1 MLLSDFIQG
10 ECEVKV
16 KLGPG
21 ATVGVIGGKG
31 EMGRL
36 FSGFFESCGF
46 RVNVGDLG
54 TNPTAREVLESSDIV
69 LFSVPLHRTEAII
82 RDLVPYAKPHQL
94 LLDLSSL
101 KVGPVREMLRSTAFV
116 VGLHPMFGGRVS
128 TFRGQTI
135 VACPVRISTPDWLRL
150 RSLLSAGGMEVKE
163 STPEEHDRMMSII
176 QVLFHM
182 TTMLTGRVM
191 RRMGIDLPEV
201 LEYASPGYRVE
212 LSQVGRLFAQSPEL
226 YSAIIQGNPGT
237 GEVLAQLRQGLD
249 RYGEWFEKQELSGF
263 VEDFERSARYL
274 GEFCSRAFRDSSV
287 LHETVVKCSEGG
299 AEGD

>member
-1 MLLSDFIQG
+1 MFLSDFNQG
-10 ECEVKV
+10 DHEARVN
-16 KLGPG
+16 LDPG
-21 ATVGVIGGKG
+21 ATVGVIGGEG

-36 FSGFFESCGF
+36 FSGFFERSGF
-46 RVNVGDLG
+46 RVKVGDLG
-54 TNPTAREVLESSDIV
+54 TSPTIREVFESSDIV
-69 LFSVPLHRTEAII
+69 LFSVPLHLTESII
-82 RDLVPYAKPHQL
+82 RELTPFARPSQL

-101 KVGPVREMLRSTAFV
+101 KVGPVREMLRSSSFV
-116 VGLHPMFGGRVS
+116 VGLHPMFGGKIS

-135 VACPVRISTPDWLRL
+135 VACPVRIPRPDWLRF
-150 RSLLSAGGMEVKE
+150 RGLLSAGGMEVKE

-182 TTMLTGRVM
+182 TTMLTGRVI
-191 RRMGIDLPEV
+191 RRMGIDLEEV

-237 GEVLAQLRQGLD
+237 GEVLALLREGLD
-249 RYGEWFEKQELSGF
+249 AYREWFEKEDLHGF

-274 GEFCSRAFRDSSV
+274 GEFCSRAYRDSSV
-287 LHETVVKCSEGG
+287 LLETVVKSSEGG
-299 AEGD
+299 GDGE